1 MRLENKV
8 ALITGAGSG
17 IGCATAKL
25 FAQEG
30 VRVVVA
36 DYNAESGQATVTS
49 IKNAGG
55 QAVFVHADVSQAAD
69 AERMVKVAADT
80 YGRLDVVHNNAGIFV
95 KPTPAHEM
103 TEEVWDRVF
112 DINIKGVWLGC
123 KYAIPEL
130 IKAGGGAIVNT
141 ASMAGIRG
149 RPYTS
154 AYCASKGAVV
164 MFTKTLAI
172 ELSPYNIRVKLRLPR
187 SCQYATDSSARDH
200 AGTSRRADVDGS
212 ADRAVRVPR
221 RNRTGGSISSLGCRI
236 QLRDRACTADRR
248 WSMGG
253 CHRRPAALNP
263 SAVS

>member
-8 ALITGAGSG
+8 ALVTGAGSG
-17 IGCATAKL
+17 IGCATAEL

-30 VRVVVA
+30 ARVVVA
-36 DYNAESGQATVTS
+36 DYNAESGQATVSS
-49 IKNAGG
+49 IKNGGG
-55 QAVFVHADVSQAAD
+55 QAVFVHADVSRAAD
-69 AERMVKVAADT
+69 AERMVKVAVDT

-103 TEEVWDRVF
+103 TEDVWDRVF

-123 KYAIPEL
+123 KYAVPEL

-172 ELSPYNIRVKLRLPR
+172 ELAPYNIRVNCVCPGAVNTPLIHNLGITQEQASAQALTDQPIARFARPEEIAQAVLYLAANGESSYVTGHALQIDGGQWAGVTAGLRR
-187 SCQYATDSSARDH
+187 
-200 AGTSRRADVDGS
+200 
-212 ADRAVRVPR
+212 
-221 RNRTGGSISSLGCRI
+221 
-236 QLRDRACTADRR
+236 
-248 WSMGG
+248 
-253 CHRRPAALNP
+253 
-263 SAVS
+263 

>member
-1 MRLENKV
+1 MRLANKV
-8 ALITGAGSG
+8 ALVTGAGSG
-17 IGCATAKL
+17 IGSATAEL

-30 VRVVVA
+30 ASVVVA
-36 DYNAESGQATVTS
+36 DYNTESGQATVSS
-49 IKNAGG
+49 IKNRGG
-55 QAVFVHADVSQAAD
+55 QALFVHADVSKAID
-69 AERMVKVAADT
+69 AERMVKVAVDT

-103 TEEVWDRVF
+103 TEDVWDRVF

-123 KYAIPEL
+123 KYAVPEL

-172 ELSPYNIRVKLRLPR
+172 ELAPHHIRVNCVCPGAVNTPLIQNLGITQEQAAAQVLSDQPIARFARPEEIAQAVLYLASDAESSYVTGHALQIDGGQWAGVSAGLRR
-187 SCQYATDSSARDH
+187 
-200 AGTSRRADVDGS
+200 
-212 ADRAVRVPR
+212 
-221 RNRTGGSISSLGCRI
+221 
-236 QLRDRACTADRR
+236 
-248 WSMGG
+248 
-253 CHRRPAALNP
+253 
-263 SAVS
+263 